1 MGGRAGRARASGV
14 PGMSLLHDLW
24 RKGSGPAPDWLPRPN
39 LSGSAPQAPLCDDLG
54 ALEACMGVDD
64 GDSRGSGSVSAGL
77 GSLRLIPGSG
87 RLQKAM
93 QLAQDKMRA
102 LRCVASSQPA
112 VESSDTFA
120 EAERKV
126 GSAQWCG
133 LQCGDDAT
141 PTQLAAAQWAARS
154 KALAHRRDVGERS
167 ESSSEA
173 SNAETVREH
182 REHEF
187 ERKPVSL
194 IAHTVS
200 AIDNISGLCLRYDI
214 SAEEL
219 LACNKPATRMSLLAR
234 KVISIPVFAE
244 ADGALTREDTL
255 ADRPEAPPRARPDRD
270 GSTHNRHF
278 TGTLD
283 EWAGAPLTGAAA
295 AAGEQPSSNTSYAPP
310 QPRECGVCEETR
322 APDAPAGNRDM
333 TGGAVARHGL
343 PLAVPR
349 HGLHE
354 EGPGF
359 APHAPGMALPAAS
372 PGVRLPSF

>member
-1 MGGRAGRARASGV
+1 MRGAQRGV
-14 PGMSLLHDLW
+14 SGMSLLHDLL
-24 RKGSGPAPDWLPRPN
+24 RKGSIPSTHFLPRPN
-39 LSGSAPQAPLCDDLG
+39 LSASAPQAPLCDDLG

-64 GDSRGSGSVSAGL
+64 GDSRGSGSGSAGL
-77 GSLRLIPGSG
+77 GSLRLLPGSG

-120 EAERKV
+120 EAERQV

-194 IAHTVS
+194 VTHTVS

-219 LACNKPATRMSLLAR
+219 LASNKPATRMSLLAR

-244 ADGALTREDTL
+244 ADGAVTGEDTL
-255 ADRPEAPPRARPDRD
+255 ADCPEAPPRAD
-270 GSTHNRHF
+270 GGRTHKNHF

-283 EWAGAPLTGAAA
+283 EWAGAPVTGAAA
-295 AAGEQPSSNTSYAPP
+295 AAGGQHSDCSMPSTNTSYAPP

-322 APDAPAGNRDM
+322 APDASAGNRGITRGD
-333 TGGAVARHGL
+333 VS
-343 PLAVPR
+343 

-354 EGPGF
+354 EGPGS
-359 APHAPGMALPAAS
+359 APVAPGMALPAAS